1 MCRGIFKI
9 EIWVECLFGL
19 IEENSKRNMKK
30 QRNSEL
36 GAEYIFSL
44 FLIGVCT
51 WASAEA

>member
-9 EIWVECLFGL
+9 EIWVRCLFGL
-19 IEENSKRNMKK
+19 IGEFKRNMKK

-44 FLIGVCT
+44 FLIGVCAGLC
-51 WASAEA
+51 WA